1 MVRLN
6 SKLPQL
12 TRGFLALCLKEV
24 QPEKP
29 EERSPDAIRRRS
41 AGIGDNPSLSRQALH
56 GAIDNS
62 AKFGGV
68 FRLTS
73 DCQSATCLA
82 DAEPSGVAIL
92 FLGRMGVSDLQEEGF
107 HDEFVDAI
115 A

>member
-1 MVRLN
+1 LLRLN

-12 TRGFLALCLKEV
+12 TRGLRALCLKEV

-56 GAIDNS
+56 SAIDNS

-73 DCQSATCLA
+73 HCQSATCVA
-82 DAEPSGVAIL
+82 DAEPSGIALL
-92 FLGRMGVSDLQEEGF
+92 FLGRVGVTDLQEEGL
-107 HDEFVDAI
+107 HDEFLDAI